1 MGRELN
7 NMGAQLCA
15 TTLCC
20 AADDTKSTLIEPQS
34 PSSDTLDHSSYD
46 PPRHSVPST
55 SDDRD
60 TPNPTRHRLPLRGD
74 RAVSKPAAK
83 KQAESTKPTSHRL
96 PLSADRA
103 ARKHAAGATQ
113 PSIERRIRQLE
124 QQIYGARHVGGIVLR
139 LAEMEQTVSAH
150 QSSSLTVCER
160 VDGLEQL
167 VLSASMSSRSDWSAS
182 SSSETSATADEAN
195 KSRLTRWFEQFD
207 PENLGKEEEY
217 LKAYQGRQP
226 ALFDAL
232 ELKYHGSGSGSQPN
246 VPTSATARSLP
257 QYTEQQR
264 GDNQRS
270 QGRSKIKW
278 GSTTGSGD
286 CDLPGATSVIN
297 SQCTPE
303 SSQMSSSLVQSET
316 TRSDDHVSEVEHQ
329 QTTPENTTAP
339 ILIPSPPTD
348 SSQPIGQTWPSSTRQ
363 AAQPWQQSNLE
374 PTRVSTSTWGSLPNQ
389 DFGPLSARSDQNQS
403 KSKGATPLSEI
414 GTPDIEKLVKIRN
427 EKLGNISEGAT
438 ALDSSTGDLGD
449 DAKSLRERWEEKANN
464 PFAGMWKKVF
474 QK

>member
-1 MGRELN
+1 MGRELD

-34 PSSDTLDHSSYD
+34 PSSDTLDHPSYD

-74 RAVSKPAAK
+74 RAVSEPAAK
-83 KQAESTKPTSHRL
+83 RQAESTKPTSHRL

-124 QQIYGARHVGGIVLR
+124 QQIYGARHVGGIVMR

-207 PENLGKEEEY
+207 PESLGKEEEY

-246 VPTSATARSLP
+246 VPTSATALSLP

-270 QGRSKIKW
+270 QGRSQIKW

-339 ILIPSPPTD
+339 ILISPLVRRGPVVHGKRHSLGSRAISSPPVCQPQHGARCPIKTLAL
-348 SSQPIGQTWPSSTRQ
+348 SQQEAIRTNRNPKAPHRSVRLAHQTSKNLSRSVMKSWGIFQRVQPRSTRV
-363 AAQPWQQSNLE
+363 P
-374 PTRVSTSTWGSLPNQ
+374 V
-389 DFGPLSARSDQNQS
+389 
-403 KSKGATPLSEI
+403 I
-414 GTPDIEKLVKIRN
+414 
-427 EKLGNISEGAT
+427 
-438 ALDSSTGDLGD
+438 
-449 DAKSLRERWEEKANN
+449 
-464 PFAGMWKKVF
+464 
-474 QK
+474 

>member
-1 MGRELN
+1 MGRELD

-74 RAVSKPAAK
+74 RAVSEPAAK

-124 QQIYGARHVGGIVLR
+124 QQIYGARHVGGIVMR

-195 KSRLTRWFEQFD
+195 KSRLTRWFEQFE

-217 LKAYQGRQP
+217 LKAYQG
-226 ALFDAL
+226 
-232 ELKYHGSGSGSQPN
+232 SQPN
-246 VPTSATARSLP
+246 VPTSTIARSLP

-270 QGRSKIKW
+270 QGRSQIKW
-278 GSTTGSGD
+278 GSTAGSLVGD
-286 CDLPGATSVIN
+286 CDLPAATSVIN
-297 SQCTPE
+297 SQCSLE
-303 SSQMSSSLVQSET
+303 SSQMSS
-316 TRSDDHVSEVEHQ
+316 
-329 QTTPENTTAP
+329 
-339 ILIPSPPTD
+339 
-348 SSQPIGQTWPSSTRQ
+348 
-363 AAQPWQQSNLE
+363 
-374 PTRVSTSTWGSLPNQ
+374 
-389 DFGPLSARSDQNQS
+389 
-403 KSKGATPLSEI
+403 
-414 GTPDIEKLVKIRN
+414 
-427 EKLGNISEGAT
+427 
-438 ALDSSTGDLGD
+438 
-449 DAKSLRERWEEKANN
+449 
-464 PFAGMWKKVF
+464 
-474 QK
+474 